1 MEIFPISYPIYK
13 MLPLILSRYFLNDFT
28 YGARV
33 PSSARPHQRT
43 RRKRKRRNKKPH
55 HHHYKHP
62 HHEKEK
68 KQKVVYFPAFYNLNT
83 AFHNAGGDE
92 KSTGGGRVVWRHG
105 GSNYYWDP
113 HSVQPEDKI
122 VWDHPIGEDQ
132 SSLVDKVIWDPQVT
146 RSDHSSYTHVNGDD
160 FDFQKKSDKAP
171 NQIVTGKTPRRMM
184 LYYKTR

>member
-1 MEIFPISYPIYK
+1 

-92 KSTGGGRVVWRHG
+92 KGTGGGRVVWRHG

-146 RSDHSSYTHVNGDD
+146 RSDQHSSYTHVNGDD

-171 NQIVTGKTPRRMM
+171 NQITGKTPRRMM